1 MVENCEEKAPP
12 LDCQADTYQ
21 PRLNRGV
28 VAIGAIGGAIAS
40 KMNDNGNQANHA
52 VVANAIS

>member
-1 MVENCEEKAPP
+1 MLESFGKIGNCKLRIN
-12 LDCQADTYQ
+12 LD
-21 PRLNRGV
+21 LIGGV